1 LRKHQSDICRLPGH
15 HTLHRGPTRPKIL
28 GELSLSWVSL

>member
-1 LRKHQSDICRLPGH
+1 LRKHQSDICRLPAH
-15 HTLHRGPTRPKIL
+15 HTLHRGPTWPKIL